1 MRMGGTFSGCPK
13 SKSLTNGTTSGFTF
27 IEVLVAVMVLG
38 IIVVAATPR
47 LSGADSGRLE
57 LAASEVAAAVRFAR
71 SEAMRT
77 GEVHAIFVD
86 EANEQVTVEKTDLS
100 SKPASAESI
109 LYHPIAKQPF
119 DFNLSKNAATR
130 DVVIDNST
138 GPFLFPAVGNQQRL
152 MFDAAGVPVFIDTVV
167 SATYL
172 LSSAE
177 VELAQG
183 ELDLGVVVH
192 PFTGRVTIE

>member
-1 MRMGGTFSGCPK
+1 MGCTSSRRPK
-13 SKSLTNGTTSGFTF
+13 SKTLTNGTTYSGFTF

-38 IIVVAATPR
+38 IVLVAATPR
-47 LSGADSGRLE
+47 LSGADSARLE

-77 GEVHAIFVD
+77 GEVHAIFID
-86 EANEQVTVEKTDLS
+86 ETNERVTVEKTDLS
-100 SKPASAESI
+100 TKPASAESI
-109 LYHPIAKQPF
+109 LYHPIAKQPY
-119 DFNLSKNAATR
+119 DFNLTTNAATR
-130 DVVIDNST
+130 DVVIDNAAA
-138 GPFLFPAVGNQQRL
+138 PFQFPAAGSQRRL

-177 VELAQG
+177 VTLARG
-183 ELDLGVVVH
+183 ELDLGVVVQ

>member
-1 MRMGGTFSGCPK
+1 MNGSFEGHPNHKRS
-13 SKSLTNGTTSGFTF
+13 TNRPTGYTF

-38 IIVVAATPR
+38 IVMLAATPR
-47 LSGADSGRLE
+47 LSGADSARLE

-77 GEVHAIFVD
+77 GEVHAIFID

-100 SKPASAESI
+100 TKPASTESI
-109 LYHPIAKQPF
+109 LYHPIAKQPY
-119 DFNLSKNAATR
+119 DFNITKNVATR
-130 DVVIDNST
+130 DVVVDNAAA
-138 GPFLFPAVGNQQRL
+138 PFLFPTAGKQRRL

-167 SATYL
+167 SSTYL

-177 VELAQG
+177 VKLAQG
-183 ELDLGVVVH
+183 QLGLGVVVH